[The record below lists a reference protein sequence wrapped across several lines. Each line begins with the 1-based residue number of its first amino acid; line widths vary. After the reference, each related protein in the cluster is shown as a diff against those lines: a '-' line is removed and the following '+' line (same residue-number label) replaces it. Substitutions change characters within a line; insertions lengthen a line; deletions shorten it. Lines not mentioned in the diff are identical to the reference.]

1 MKFYGIYT
9 DRNCERL
16 WRIGDNVINVAMLL
30 FVGLTLWSRSFN
42 SFVALLTS
50 YLVMRKPV
58 AVCPSDEY
66 TRHNPIAVMLSVAH
80 SVAAIF

>member
-1 MKFYGIYT
+1 MRACMQPCVCPETCYLEHRMT
-9 DRNCERL
+9 DFHQTYVNPF
-16 WRIGDNVINVAMLL
+16 A
-30 FVGLTLWSRSFN
+30 
-42 SFVALLTS
+42 ALLTS
-50 YLVMRKPV
+50 YLVMRKLV

>member
-1 MKFYGIYT
+1 MWKVTEGVIEHYG
-9 DRNCERL
+9 RRL
-16 WRIGDNVINVAMLL
+16 NVVNPFA
-30 FVGLTLWSRSFN
+30 
-42 SFVALLTS
+42 ALLTS

>member
-1 MKFYGIYT
+1 MASG
-9 DRNCERL
+9 NH
-16 WRIGDNVINVAMLL
+16 NVLL
-30 FVGLTLWSRSFN
+30 RELDFN
-42 SFVALLTS
+42 PFAALLTS